1 MKLIKR
7 MIQKATF
14 IAAKLIVAIEDRYP
28 QLDND
33 NINALWWRL
42 SEVYTK
48 LDK

>member
-14 IAAKLIVAIEDRYP
+14 IATQLIMAIQDKYP

-33 NINALWWRL
+33 NMNALWWRL